1 MTHTL
6 FRVELHGV
14 LSHAPS
20 GHVAQ
25 RVHVM
30 IDDCCVL
37 VENVP
42 TGHWTGAAEPRGQY
56 PPAVQAMG
64 SDTGV
69 GQKKP

>member
-1 MTHTL
+1 MTHTR
-6 FRVELHGV
+6 FRVELHRTI
-14 LSHAPS
+14 SHAPS
-20 GHVAQ
+20 GHVVQ
-25 RVHVM
+25 RVHVA

-37 VENVP
+37 VENVSG
-42 TGHWTGAAEPRGQY
+42 GHWTGARDALGQY